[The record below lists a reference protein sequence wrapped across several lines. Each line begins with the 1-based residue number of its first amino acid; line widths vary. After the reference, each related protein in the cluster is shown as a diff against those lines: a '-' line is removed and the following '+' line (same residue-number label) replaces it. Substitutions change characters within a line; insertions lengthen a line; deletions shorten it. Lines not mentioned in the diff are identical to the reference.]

1 MSVIQISKIQVRRGQ
16 ENQTGIPQLDA
27 GEFGWAEDTEHL
39 YIGKRMVNG
48 APDDNNSRILTENDL
63 NNIFALA
70 NIQGAAVAT
79 TSSYRYRD
87 DVSADIIHSVVTTI
101 ARKLDSTVSL
111 TDFGLVPAV
120 TATDITTIIT
130 DAVHDIFD
138 NEFQG
143 ADARRELIIPAGT
156 YYITDVVDLPPYSTL
171 RGEGS
176 SLTTLIL
183 TNESTNLFRTVDSA
197 GLTYE
202 DGMPNSRATQPRNI
216 RIEGMTLKFDTGT
229 VSTQALLALDNVY
242 NAVVKDVKFGSTP
255 DSSQVYEQLEIDA
268 SPSAGTE
275 LNILSIDTVAYPTFL
290 IDPSQKI
297 WYVTGSG
304 VYSDRYARLESIT
317 MVGDIATF
325 DLTSSSGDIN
335 FASTTT
341 ELVTLLKFNGWGQGI
356 SIRGQYGD
364 NASDA
369 GKLSANI
376 QIRECEFKNLYT
388 GVLATGT
395 VSRAVIE
402 NNIFEDS
409 IYGVSMYHDDNA
421 SDPNIVI
428 GPTNG
433 IITENRFQ
441 NIAREALFVG
451 ANPNDYQSSHL
462 SSHNHFVQVGN
473 DIRMYDSS
481 ITTASY
487 AVVTF
492 ESPGNKS
499 YSDHFNRRTVATIQL
514 RTDTGTGNTFNPNY
528 YYNPLVSGNT
538 SIEDNA
544 TYNVTALGGL
554 LTNIYS
560 MPYTA
565 GEQTI
570 RVRYQMSTNN
580 GSLSRKGDLL
590 INLTNNNE
598 YSMSETYTFIENM
611 ISLDPSTDDMTAEA
625 GSTLDVLLVANYATS
640 LDLLLG
646 ITGAT
651 SNYYITGS
659 DVYLG
664 LTALILSVTFDG
676 TYYTVITQSSG
687 PQFDFATALETFSV
701 IYSNSPLFILLANN
715 DKNYVTVTCDAT
727 NSLDDLN
734 IEYQTNVLV

>member
-87 DVSADIIHSVVTTI
+87 DVSPDIIHSTVTTI

-111 TDFGLVPAV
+111 IDFGLVPSV

-183 TNESTNLFRTVDSA
+183 TNESTNLFRTVDSS
-197 GLTYE
+197 GSTYE
-202 DGMPNSRATQPRNI
+202 DGMTNSRATQPRNI
-216 RIEGMTLKFDTGT
+216 RIEGMTLRLDAT
-229 VSTQALLALDNVY
+229 STQALLALDNVY
-242 NAVVKDVKFGSTP
+242 NAVIKDVKFSGGTT
-255 DSSQVYEQLEIDA
+255 SSELVIWEEENIEA
-268 SPSAGTE
+268 SPSTGTE
-275 LNILSIDTVAYPTFL
+275 LDLLSIDTLTYPYFL

-297 WYVTGSG
+297 WYVTGTG
-304 VYSDRYARLESIT
+304 VYSNVYARLESIT

-325 DLTSSSGDIN
+325 ELNSPSGGIN

-341 ELVTLLKFNGWGQGI
+341 ELVKLVKFNGWGQGI

-395 VSRAVIE
+395 VSRTVIE
-402 NNIFEDS
+402 NNIFGDS

-421 SDPNIVI
+421 VDANILI

-473 DIRMYDSS
+473 DIGMSDSNVTTS
-481 ITTASY
+481 SYSVITY
-487 AVVTF
+487 

-499 YSDHFNRRTVATIQL
+499 YSDHFNRRTVATGQL
-514 RTDTGTGNTFNPNY
+514 AGTAGAPFNSAY

-538 SIEDNA
+538 SIEDNS
-544 TYNVTALGGL
+544 TYNVTALAGDV
-554 LTNIYS
+554 TNVYS

-570 RVRYQMSTNN
+570 RVRYQMSTDID
-580 GSLSRKGDLL
+580 SLSRKGDLL
-590 INLTNNNE
+590 INLTNSNE
-598 YSMSETYTFIENM
+598 FSMSETYTFIENM
-611 ISLDPSTDDMTAEA
+611 SSLNASTDNMVALD
-625 GSTLDVLLVANYATS
+625 GSNLDVLVVADTASS
-640 LDLLLG
+640 LGAL
-646 ITGAT
+646 ISVTGAT

-676 TYYTVITQSSG
+676 STYTVITQSSG
-687 PQFDFATALETFSV
+687 PQFDFSTLDEEFTV
-701 IYSNSPLFILLANN
+701 IYSNTPLFTLVANN
-715 DKNYVTVTCDAT
+715 AKNYVTVVCDAT